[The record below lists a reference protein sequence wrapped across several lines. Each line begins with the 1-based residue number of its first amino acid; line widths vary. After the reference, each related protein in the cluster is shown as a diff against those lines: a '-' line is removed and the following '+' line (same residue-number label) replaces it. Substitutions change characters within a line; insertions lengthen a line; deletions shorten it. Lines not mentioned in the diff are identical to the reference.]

1 MSDFYGDPEDS
12 ASFYKSFFDRRKQ
25 YRRDYYEGVDETFAS
40 VAKLLQSNLVLDRT
54 GFGAGEGPYHDTYL
68 CAELE
73 DEDMPWDAAEF
84 DW

>member
-1 MSDFYGDPEDS
+1 
-12 ASFYKSFFDRRKQ
+12 
-25 YRRDYYEGVDETFAS
+25 
-40 VAKLLQSNLVLDRT
+40 LVLDRT